1 MLRQNVHL
9 FLTDRRINQPG
20 RFYFR
25 KSCSSRVLG
34 SPHWCW
40 TWYCHPSLGWLLLAH
55 SHLLLLSGHGTG
67 VRLLLEESPS
77 LVSLLLQVLVVGHQ
91 LDRVDDTVV
100 VEEHSS
106 DLTGRVAVVL
116 LDHAVDGITDLL
128 TSLSWVHLLE
138 TLCVNRWL
146 NLLLLLGKHLL
157 LLLHGCDL
165 LWRHL
170 LHSSRVHGLALSLH
184 VIALTVLSHVVT
196 RTTTVVEV
204 FGTGSA
210 TLATLVSA
218 TALVL
223 AVLTIHLTVVLI
235 ATVLTLASHVVKVLH
250 EVLLHLIEAAL
261 FALLVQLLG
270 GHPELNRKG
279 TGAEGS

>member
-20 RFYFR
+20 RFYFH

-40 TWYCHPSLGWLLLAH
+40 TWFCHPSLGWLLLGH

-128 TSLSWVHLLE
+128 TSLCWVHLLE
-138 TLCVNRWL
+138 TLCVDSWL

-157 LLLHGCDL
+157 LLHGGDL

-170 LHSSRVHGLALSLH
+170 LHSSWVHGLALSLH
-184 VIALTVLSHVVT
+184 VIALAVLSHVVT

-223 AVLTIHLTVVLI
+223 AVLAVHLTVILI
-235 ATVLTLASHVVKVLH
+235 AAILTLASHVVKVLH

-261 FALLVQLLG
+261 FAFLVQLLG

>member
-1 MLRQNVHL
+1 M
-9 FLTDRRINQPG
+9 
-20 RFYFR
+20 
-25 KSCSSRVLG
+25 
-34 SPHWCW
+34 
-40 TWYCHPSLGWLLLAH
+40 AH
-55 SHLLLLSGHGTG
+55 SHLLLLLLGGHGTG

-100 VEEHSS
+100 VEEHSG
-106 DLTGRVAVVL
+106 DLTGRVTVVL
-116 LDHAVDGITDLL
+116 LDHAVDRITDLL
-128 TSLSWVHLLE
+128 TSLSWIHLLE
-138 TLCVNRWL
+138 TLRVDIRL
-146 NLLLLLGKHLL
+146 NLLLLLSNHL
-157 LLLHGCDL
+157 LLLHGSHL
-165 LWRHL
+165 LLRHL
-170 LHSSRVHGLALSLH
+170 RHGRWVHGLALSLH
-184 VIALTVLSHVVT
+184 VIAVAALSHVVT
-196 RTTTVVEV
+196 RTATVVEV
-204 FGTGSA
+204 FGTRSA
-210 TLATLVSA
+210 TLAALVST

-223 AVLTIHLTVVLI
+223 AILPVHLTVVLI